1 MEGFYYDVESDNLY
15 LQSKKVWYI
24 RLTSL
29 DGSRSISIKPFQDG
43 KEAAREQFCEWLHSF
58 KDNCLIVFHNGLGF
72 DAWVMWKHF
81 DIVPVVGKRGKDW
94 LDGKPVQYVDTYV
107 LSMYLRPDLPFHS
120 LDYLSSG
127 SDNEKMPYRERLV
140 EAGVMS
146 NTEKKGFE
154 FSFWNPLMAEYCDAD
169 VLAGIGV
176 FKKLWKQ
183 AQELYGEEWL
193 HPSFRQMQKDY
204 WLYSAQ
210 AYSGV
215 KFHKE
220 KANILVSR
228 IDKMMV
234 EIKEEVDPL
243 LPSREL
249 KTVEKAFYKMPAKP
263 FMVNGE
269 YSSAMRKWLE
279 KHNATIDENHVV
291 SAYGITEKLEANAI
305 FPVKLPMEIEDS
317 KELKQYFLESG
328 WKPSDDFWNFKRGTD
343 GKPERDA
350 KGKLIKTT
358 PKIQHQGQ
366 ICPNLLKIEGEIPK
380 KVVKFLSLRNR
391 KGVVEGWLNNWRVE
405 WDGRLSAEISGYAPT
420 SRAKHRVVCNVPKAD
435 VKVLLGSEMREL
447 FVVEPGYWY
456 VGTDAA
462 ALENRTLSSYTY
474 KYDDGWFANLNLYG
488 DVHTRNVF
496 VFFPE
501 LKKKWN
507 PDEEGLKDNPEFKPW
522 RNKAKTGAY
531 LLAFGGGAPKLASS
545 LGLSKNQGKA
555 AYDNYWMENVGL
567 GKLKEAVEGY
577 YETKGKGRYIPAQD
591 GRIVHVRGKNVL
603 LSCLGQGLGAIC
615 MSYAACLMDTWLGE
629 LYIDSLGRP
638 YYLYKG
644 RCVRR
649 ISMVHDEYSW
659 EVEDGVQDEVRELS
673 TKAIVRAGEI
683 LKLEIPLAAEGKME
697 REGSWKDVH

>member
-1 MEGFYYDVESDNLY
+1 MEREGWWFDIEANGLY
-15 LQSKKVWYI
+15 LQGTTVWYI
-24 RLTSL
+24 RLMSFDYKRTL
-29 DGSRSISIKPFQDG
+29 ALHPF
-43 KEAAREQFCEWLHSF
+43 KESKDETTRKLSEWIHSF
-58 KDNCLIVFHNGLGF
+58 PDGCIVSAHNGLGY
-72 DAWVMWKHF
+72 DLWTLWKSF
-81 DIVPVVGKRGKDW
+81 GIVPRVGKEGKDW

-107 LSMYLRPDLPFHS
+107 LSMYLRPDAKKHS
-120 LDYLSSG
+120 LEFLASG
-127 SDNEKMPYRERLV
+127 SEDEKTDFRASLIQAGAMGIDSPKGHEFTFYHPLMDKYCDDDVKALAGVYERLWK
-140 EAGVMS
+140 EA
-146 NTEKKGFE
+146 E
-154 FSFWNPLMAEYCDAD
+154 
-169 VLAGIGV
+169 
-176 FKKLWKQ
+176 
-183 AQELYGEEWL
+183 ELYGEEWL

-220 KANILVSR
+220 KANILVAR
-228 IDKMMV
+228 IDEMMA

-249 KTVEKAFYKMPAKP
+249 KTVEKVFYKMPAKP

-279 KHNATIDENHVV
+279 KHNATIDESHVV
-291 SAYGITEKLEANAI
+291 SAYGITAKLEANAI

-328 WKPSDDFWNFKRGTD
+328 WKPSDDFWNFKRGPD

-447 FVVEPGYWY
+447 FVVEQGCWY

-474 KYDDGWFANLNLYG
+474 KYDDGWFANLNLFG

-522 RNKAKTGAY
+522 RNKAKTG
-531 LLAFGGGAPKLASS
+531 
-545 LGLSKNQGKA
+545 
-555 AYDNYWMENVGL
+555 
-567 GKLKEAVEGY
+567 
-577 YETKGKGRYIPAQD
+577 R
-591 GRIVHVRGKNVL
+591 
-603 LSCLGQGLGAIC
+603 
-615 MSYAACLMDTWLGE
+615 
-629 LYIDSLGRP
+629 
-638 YYLYKG
+638 
-644 RCVRR
+644 
-649 ISMVHDEYSW
+649 
-659 EVEDGVQDEVRELS
+659 
-673 TKAIVRAGEI
+673 
-683 LKLEIPLAAEGKME
+683 
-697 REGSWKDVH
+697 